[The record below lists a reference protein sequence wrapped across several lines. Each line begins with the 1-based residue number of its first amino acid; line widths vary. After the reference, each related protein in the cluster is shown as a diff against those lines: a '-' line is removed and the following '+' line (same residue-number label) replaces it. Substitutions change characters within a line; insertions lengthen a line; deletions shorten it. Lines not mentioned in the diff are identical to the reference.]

1 MRLLKP
7 FCRLPV
13 RFDAARLRA
22 ELAAAPASAW
32 IDHPDDYPG
41 NRALRLITAGGTEND
56 DVAGEMKPTSHL
68 AHFPY
73 LQQVLASFGVVWSRS
88 RFMKLAA
95 RGSVPLHC
103 DIKYHW
109 YHRARVHIPIVTN
122 PGVRFTCAN
131 ETVHMAAGE
140 AWIFDNWMP
149 HSVVNDSDEDRIH
162 LVADTQGNERFW
174 ALAGRGQWE
183 RFGEPPPAPV
193 APPLEFKPGEQPKL
207 FFERFN
213 AAIVMHPAELDSL
226 IDRIIGDLPRQGVE
240 GETRALLNRIV
251 MLLKGFCAEWRQLW
265 SLVADHPDGWNYYVQ
280 LRKELRTQ
288 LPRLPAP
295 TRLRSNG
302 ALFMDALQHGVLR
315 YALNL
320 PESAATPGAADP
332 DGATGGRAR
341 HLRMSKPVFIVAAP
355 RSGSTLLFETLAES
369 GSFCTLG
376 GEAHHLVEQ
385 FAGLQPGGGGVDSNR
400 LTAEHLTPDIAQ
412 AVHETLGRELRRSG
426 GAAPA
431 PGEQVRMLEKT
442 PKNALRIPFFKALFP
457 DARFVF
463 LWRDPEENLGSII
476 DAWQSGEYVMYPA
489 LDGIAKPWSLLLPP
503 GWREMRE
510 RPLEEIAAF
519 QWRTTNET
527 ILDDLARLPAGD
539 WTVVRYA
546 DFVADPA
553 REVQRLCEFSGVPFD
568 DALRARVAA
577 PLPLS
582 KHSLSA
588 PDAGK
593 WRRHEAAI
601 ARVRPSLEPLLS
613 RLQGLLR
620 S

>member
-22 ELAAAPASAW
+22 EIDAAPASAW
-32 IDHPDDYPG
+32 ADHPDDYPG
-41 NRALRLITAGGTEND
+41 NRALRLITVGGTEND
-56 DVAGEMKPTSHL
+56 DVAGEMKPTTHF

-88 RFMKLAA
+88 RLMKLAA
-95 RGSVPLHC
+95 RGTVPLHC

-109 YHRARVHIPIVTN
+109 YHRVRVHIPIVTN

-131 ETVHMAAGE
+131 ETVHMGAGE
-140 AWIFDNWMP
+140 AWIFDNWQP
-149 HSVVNDSDEDRIH
+149 HSVVNDSDQDRIH
-162 LVADTQGNERFW
+162 LVADTMGNERFW
-174 ALAGRGQWE
+174 SLASRGQWE
-183 RFGEPPPAPV
+183 RFGEPAPV
-193 APPLEFKPGEQPKL
+193 PAPLEFKAGDPPRL
-207 FFERFN
+207 FFERYN
-213 AAIVMHPAELDSL
+213 AALVMHPAELDTL
-226 IDRIIGDLPRQGVE
+226 VDRIIGDLPRQGVE
-240 GETRALLNRIV
+240 GDLRVLLNRIV
-251 MLLKGFCAEWRQLW
+251 MMLKGFAAEWRQLW
-265 SLVADHPDGWNYYVQ
+265 SLFGDTPEGWPYYLQ
-280 LRKELRTQ
+280 LRKELRSQ
-288 LPRLPAP
+288 IPRLPAP
-295 TRLRSNG
+295 LRLRSNG

-320 PESAATPGAADP
+320 PESAAAGTDAASSS
-332 DGATGGRAR
+332 RAR
-341 HLRMSKPVFIVAAP
+341 HVRVSKPVFIVAAP
-355 RSGSTLLFETLAES
+355 RSGSTLLFETLQAS
-369 GSFCTLG
+369 GSLCTLG

-385 FAGLQPGGGGVDSNR
+385 FAGLQPGGGVDSNR
-400 LTAEHLTPDIAQ
+400 LAAEHLTPDIAQ
-412 AVHETLGRELRRSG
+412 GIHETLDRELRRADGTPPASG
-426 GAAPA
+426 
-431 PGEQVRMLEKT
+431 ETVRLLEKT

-457 DARFVF
+457 DARFIF

-476 DAWQSGEYVMYPA
+476 DAWQSNQYVMYPA
-489 LDGIAKPWSLLLPP
+489 LDGVARPWSLLLPP

-519 QWRTTNET
+519 QWRATNEA
-527 ILDDLARLPAGD
+527 ILDDLARVPKGD

-553 REVQRLCEFSGVPFD
+553 REVQRLCEFAGVPFD

-577 PLPLS
+577 PLPVS

-588 PDAGK
+588 PEAGK

-601 ARVRPSLEPLLS
+601 NRVRPALEPTLS
-613 RLQGLLR
+613 RLQALAR
-620 S
+620 A